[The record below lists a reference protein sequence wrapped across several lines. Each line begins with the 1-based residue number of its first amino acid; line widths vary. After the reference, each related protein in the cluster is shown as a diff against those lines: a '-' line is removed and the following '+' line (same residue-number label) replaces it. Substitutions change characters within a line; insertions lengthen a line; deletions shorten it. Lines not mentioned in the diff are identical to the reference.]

1 MTKSPVH
8 DRGIGTPLAIF
19 SLSIAAIAAALLF
32 FGGTI
37 RRFVRESLMQRVT
50 SAHYE
55 ILCPPGALSQDAMTE
70 FATQREPLFTSLDK
84 KVGDADSNK
93 EIRVVFDPTFPG
105 PPADESAQQPYSVTG
120 TTIRTRLNGRV
131 PQLPAAADAEALLY
145 AAWGKPGNPQIA
157 RWIAIWLVGDWHGA
171 EIGMAA
177 AQVEQR
183 LGHKKLVSVLR
194 DPGGE
199 ISSPEDQSL
208 LGAAWVTEIAEFG
221 GPAAVRKL
229 YDAKMPHPN
238 VADVTK
244 ALGTTPLELDRKWQ
258 MWMYAYLAGMP
269 AMPRDS
275 GMPMNMP
282 MPGSR

>member
-93 EIRVVFDPTFPG
+93 EIRVVFDPDFPG
-105 PPADESAQQPYSVTG
+105 PPAEESAQQPYSVTG

-183 LGHKKLVSVLR
+183 LGHKTVDALLRNPAREIVS
-194 DPGGE
+194 
-199 ISSPEDQSL
+199 SEDLTL
-208 LGAAWVTEIAEFG
+208 LGSAWISEIAEFG
-221 GPAAVRKL
+221 GTDAVRKL
-229 YDAKMPHPN
+229 YSAKMAQPSL
-238 VADVTK
+238 AAVTA
-244 ALGTTPLELDRKWQ
+244 ALATTPLELDRKWQ

-269 AMPRDS
+269 AMQQESD
-275 GMPMNMP
+275 MPMNMP
-282 MPGSR
+282 MAK